1 LKKDTKLLNV
11 KIGDVAATSFL
22 TLYCH
27 AIESQ
32 SKDPILVDP
41 KSVEITHE
49 LSKILSGSNNN
60 LYKNLIRGKI
70 DKQLVVHIATR
81 AKQYDKYACDFINKY
96 PEGVIINIGCGLD
109 SRFLR
114 IDNKKVVF
122 YDLDLPEVIEIKKQF
137 FNENIR
143 YHFIPSSVLD
153 YSWMR
158 IVSKHKGPFLFIAE
172 GVFMYLEKK
181 DVKSLVLKLQLEFPG
196 SELVCEVTNSLWLK
210 KPLSKI
216 MNLKMQ
222 QQLHLGKDTIYGFGI
237 SNSREMEEWHS
248 GIQFLDDWYYLNSEE
263 KKLGWLKMFKSVEL
277 FRKTQWTVHYKLN

>member
-1 LKKDTKLLNV
+1 MKKDTKLLNV
-11 KIGDVAATSFL
+11 KIGDVAATSFV

-32 SKDPILVDP
+32 SKDPILTDP
-41 KSVEITHE
+41 KAVEITRE
-49 LSKILSGSNNN
+49 LNKILSGSKNN
-60 LYKNLIRGKI
+60 LYKNLVRGKLN
-70 DKQLVVHIATR
+70 KQLIVHIAIR
-81 AKQYDKYACDFINKY
+81 AKQYDKYVCDFLNKY

-137 FNENIR
+137 FNENNR

-153 YSWMR
+153 YKWMHT
-158 IVSKHKGPFLFIAE
+158 ISKHKGPFLFIAE
-172 GVFMYLEKK
+172 GVFMYLENQN
-181 DVKSLVLKLQLEFPG
+181 VKSLVLKLQSDFHG
-196 SELVCEVTNSLWLK
+196 SELVCEVVNSLWLK
-210 KPLSKI
+210 KPLKKI
-216 MNLKMQ
+216 MNFKMQ
-222 QQLHLGKDTIYGFGI
+222 QQSHLGKDAIYGFGI
-237 SNSREMEEWHS
+237 SNSREMEEWHT
-248 GIQFLDDWYYLNSEE
+248 GIQFLDDWTYLDSEE